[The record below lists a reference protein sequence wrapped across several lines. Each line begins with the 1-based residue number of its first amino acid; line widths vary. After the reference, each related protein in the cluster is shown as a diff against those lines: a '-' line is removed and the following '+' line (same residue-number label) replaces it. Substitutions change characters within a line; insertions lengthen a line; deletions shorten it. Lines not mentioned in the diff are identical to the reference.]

1 MFCPKCGTKNED
13 TARFCMKCGAQLVSI
28 EQPRQAPPAPTAKPK
43 RRPRSGLRVAAAV
56 VVLLVIVRKAL
67 EAYFAGDYAT
77 AENYGLIPDDIRVGG
92 KPTEIEIRD
101 VKITGDT
108 ARVNVTIWYG
118 ERWYGNIVYI
128 SFRLYKRE
136 GRWVIKDVW

>member
-56 VVLLVIVRKAL
+56 VVLLVLVVVCAVIVSMTYK
-67 EAYFAGDYAT
+67 
-77 AENYGLIPDDIRVGG
+77 GLQLFGG
-92 KPTEIEIRD
+92 KTYQI
-101 VKITGDT
+101 
-108 ARVNVTIWYG
+108 G
-118 ERWYGNIVYI
+118 E
-128 SFRLYKRE
+128 
-136 GRWVIKDVW
+136 